1 MSLDT
6 DERYVMTGFQSPLRQ
21 IKFVLPQ
28 TSAWFTPRSRIHSL
42 LDRASHFPL
51 TLVAAPAGYGK
62 TSAISHWASIRA
74 EPTAWLSIDET
85 DNGLSQFVSSLVSAI
100 QTVAPEVGFHTSTL
114 LRFGENVTPRQFA
127 STLASELLQLDR
139 TISVVLDDLQ
149 IVTDQQAI
157 SFLIEL
163 VRLPPPTLRIIA
175 SGRAQTGLP
184 MVMLRA
190 KGHLYEIGQTDLAFS
205 EEEIGSFLGSV
216 FGQQIPDEV
225 VRHLA
230 QASEGWIVGLYVAA
244 LSAYQRETGVQA
256 LAGEYS
262 LHGVMDDYIAHEILD
277 QLDGD
282 VLEYLLRLAI
292 PEQVSG
298 HLADQLCADLSAEQ
312 IGPDPLEIL
321 RARGLFSTT
330 ASGNG
335 IWYRFHTLVRE
346 VLLNHLRERYSDQ
359 QIEALHDVAFRWFE
373 ESGDVEAAL
382 KHVMAAGRTDE
393 AARLIVRHAQVA
405 LTEDRWQQLDRWL
418 SWIPAERVN
427 EDFELLAATAW
438 VYQIRGRHDR
448 MRAIVARARQLI
460 ARNRPE
466 IDPDTYWRWEGELDI
481 IAVIDVNNP
490 FNLGQRLRML
500 ENAYLSLKGSGRFA
514 ELNTLLY
521 YPAYLA
527 RVDESKATDIYREVI
542 TSNQLVG
549 SRWSEFLILWV
560 RQGRIMTLISQG
572 DVQQWRTEATLAL
585 GEATRLGVARMVAQA
600 QFLVGTTQF
609 EQNELQDAEQILR
622 AAVSSKDTGILI
634 LVASGDRL
642 ARVLNARGQY
652 NQASA
657 LLQDLT
663 SRLYETQSTEFL
675 PMLQMSNARIALSR
689 GDHQTALSI
698 LKVHEIDPKAP
709 LILHPEPAAMLY
721 ACAIMLDPQTPD
733 LVTARQLLA
742 GLENDPMTVYWAD
755 TELQVQLCLAFLDY
769 LEGDKE
775 SATTRLRT
783 ILPLAERRG
792 YCRTLLDIHPR
803 FVELLT
809 WYQEDCESSSYLE
822 RILDVARQVSVDEE
836 EIVTE
841 APKPKGNPASQ
852 PPEILS
858 EREIDVLRGLQLR
871 LTNKEIASLLGI
883 STLTVKSHTRNI
895 YGKLDVNSRRQ
906 AVAAAIREGIL
917 SEDVPKGLLGV

>member
-6 DERYVMTGFQSPLRQ
+6 DELYVMTGFQSPLRQ

-28 TSAWFTPRSRIHSL
+28 TSAWFTPRSRVHTL

-62 TSAISHWASIRA
+62 TSAISNWASSRR
-74 EPTAWLSIDET
+74 EPTAWLSIDDT
-85 DNGLSQFVSSLVSAI
+85 DNSLSQFVSSVVSAI
-100 QTVAPEVGFHTSTL
+100 QTVAPEVGIHTSTL
-114 LRFGENVTPRQFA
+114 LRFGENVTPPQFA

-139 TISVVLDDLQ
+139 TITVVLDDLQ

-205 EEEIGSFLGSV
+205 EDEIGGFLGSV

-244 LSAYQRETGVQA
+244 LSAYQRETGIQA
-256 LAGEYS
+256 LAEESS

-277 QLDGD
+277 QLDSD
-282 VLEYLLRLAI
+282 VLEYILRLAI
-292 PEQVSG
+292 PEHVNSP
-298 HLADQLCADLSAEQ
+298 LADQLTAGLVVEQ
-312 IGPDPLEIL
+312 IGPNPLEIL
-321 RARGLFSTT
+321 RARGLFSTKV
-330 ASGNG
+330 SDNG
-335 IWYRFHTLVRE
+335 VWYRFHTLVRE

-359 QIEALHDVAFRWFE
+359 EIEALHDIAFRWFE
-373 ESGDVEAAL
+373 ESGEVEAAL
-382 KHVMAAGRTDE
+382 EHVMAAGRTDE
-393 AARLIVRHAQVA
+393 AARLIVRHAQAA

-418 SWIPAERVN
+418 SWIPLEHVN

-438 VYQIRGRHDR
+438 VYQVRGRYDR
-448 MRAIVARARQLI
+448 MRAIVSRARQLI
-460 ARNRPE
+460 AQNRSE
-466 IDPDTYWRWEGELDI
+466 IDPDLCWRWEGELDI

-490 FNLGQRLRML
+490 FNLSQRLRML
-500 ENAYLSLKGSGRFA
+500 ENAYLSLKGSDRFA

-521 YPAYLA
+521 YSAYLA
-527 RVDESKATDIYREVI
+527 RVNEEKATDIYHEVI
-542 TSNQLVG
+542 TSNQLLG
-549 SRWSEFLILWV
+549 SRWSEFLILWA
-560 RQGRIMTLISQG
+560 RQGRIMTLISKG
-572 DVQQWRTEATLAL
+572 DVQQWRTEATLGL
-585 GEATRLGVARMVAQA
+585 GEATRLGVARMIAQN
-600 QFLVGTTQF
+600 QFFLGATQF
-609 EQNELQDAEQILR
+609 EQNELQVAEQMLR
-622 AAVSSKDTGILI
+622 AAVSNKDTGILV

-642 ARVLNARGQY
+642 ARVLNALGRHSE
-652 NQASA
+652 ASA

-663 SRLYETQSTEFL
+663 SRLYDTQSTEFL

-689 GDHQTALSI
+689 GDHQVALSI
-698 LKVHEIDPKAP
+698 LKVNKIDPKVP
-709 LILHPEPAAMLY
+709 LILQPEPVAMLY

-733 LVTARQLLA
+733 LVTARQILA

-775 SATTRLRT
+775 SAVTRLRT
-783 ILPLAERRG
+783 ILCLAERRG

-809 WYQEDCESSSYLE
+809 WYQKDFENSSYLQ
-822 RILDVARQVSVDEE
+822 RILDVAQQVSVDEE
-836 EIVTE
+836 TI
-841 APKPKGNPASQ
+841 APKIPTSQ
-852 PPEILS
+852 EVPTSQFPEILS
-858 EREIDVLRGLQLR
+858 EREIEVLRGLQLR

-906 AVAAAIREGIL
+906 AVAVAIREGIL
-917 SEDVPKGLLGV
+917 SEDAPKGIFGI